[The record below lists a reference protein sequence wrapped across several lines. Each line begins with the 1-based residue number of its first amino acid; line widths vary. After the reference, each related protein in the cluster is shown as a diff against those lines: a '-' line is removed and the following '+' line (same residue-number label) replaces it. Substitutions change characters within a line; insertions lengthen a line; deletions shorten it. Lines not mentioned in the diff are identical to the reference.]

1 MKTLSVSSLLVA
13 GCLAALM
20 VSPATAAPA
29 KKAAMA
35 RFLIEVPHT
44 QEECMKAM
52 DEVSAMGPKALA
64 QWDFGCEAGEHVA
77 WAIVT
82 APDEK
87 TALEKVPEAERANA
101 KVHKLTKL
109 TAAQV
114 KEMHEK
120 MK

>member
-1 MKTLSVSSLLVA
+1 MKTLSVSLLVA
-13 GCLAALM
+13 GCVAALM
-20 VSPATAAPA
+20 VSPAMAANI
-29 KKAAMA
+29 KKAPMA

-64 QWDFGCEAGEHVA
+64 QWDFGCESGEHVA
-77 WAIVT
+77 WAVVT

-87 TALEKVPEAERANA
+87 AALEKVPEAERANA
-101 KVHKLTKL
+101 KVHRLTKF
-109 TAAQV
+109 TAAQI